1 MENLQIY
8 EEFKI
13 TASLRERVSYLGDVI
28 RNNFYY
34 PLTLISDKALEEVV
48 NMGVDII
55 PYLIEDLRNKK
66 NYTWTTALKKITK
79 IIPYKN
85 PKCSKDF
92 VDSWIN
98 WYDKE
103 YEEWLRE
110 YKNNK

>member
-13 TASLRERVSYLGDVI
+13 TASLRERVSYLGDII
-28 RNNFYY
+28 RNKFYY

-66 NYTWTTALKKITK
+66 KLYLDYCFKKD
-79 IIPYKN
+79 N
-85 PKCSKDF
+85 
-92 VDSWIN
+92 
-98 WYDKE
+98 
-103 YEEWLRE
+103 
-110 YKNNK
+110 KNNPI

>member
-13 TASLRERVSYLGDVI
+13 TASLRERVSYLGDII

-34 PLTLISDKALEEVV
+34 PLTLISDKAYDEVV

-66 NYTWTTALKKITK
+66 NYSWVGVLYDITK
-79 IIPYKN
+79 EEPFKGVKGSSNIVK
-85 PKCSKDF
+85 
-92 VDSWIN
+92 SWLD
-98 WYDKE
+98 WYDAE
-103 YEEWLRE
+103 YEGWLRE